1 MLTADDAR
9 RSLDTGADGLIVSN
23 HGGRQL
29 DKAPVTLDA
38 LPEVRAAAGDDVE
51 IMFDSGIMTG
61 SDVIAALALGAD
73 FALIGR
79 AYLYGL
85 MAAGEAGVRK
95 VLEILEREMRVTMQL
110 MGAADL
116 SELTPEMVRRI
127 ER

>member
-1 MLTADDAR
+1 M
-9 RSLDTGADGLIVSN
+9 
-23 HGGRQL
+23 
-29 DKAPVTLDA
+29 
-38 LPEVRAAAGDDVE
+38 RAAAGDDVE